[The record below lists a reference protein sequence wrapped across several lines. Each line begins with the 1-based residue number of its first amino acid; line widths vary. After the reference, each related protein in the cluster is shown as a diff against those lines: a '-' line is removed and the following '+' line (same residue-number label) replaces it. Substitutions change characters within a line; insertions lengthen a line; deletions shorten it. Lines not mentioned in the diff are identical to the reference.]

1 MSTLLNINTLNLT
14 IGETPILHDVN
25 LSVEPGRILAI
36 VGESGSGK
44 SMTALSAMQ
53 LLPLG
58 SRATG
63 SIRFQNNEL
72 IDASEA
78 LMMDMRGNDMAM
90 IFQEPMTALN
100 PVHTIG
106 DQISEGI
113 LLHEN
118 AGRSEAA
125 ARAHHL
131 MQRVGLPPSRF
142 PLSRYPHQ
150 LSGGQR
156 QRVMIAMACALQ
168 PKLLIADEPTTALDV
183 TLQAQILKLLREL
196 VDDTGM
202 GLILI
207 SHDLAVV
214 ADMADDIVV
223 MKDGEVVDSGTT
235 LGVLRT
241 ISHPYTAQLA
251 EASSHIPKR
260 TLPPVL
266 TAERKA
272 NKARPLLQISDVIRD
287 YPTVRKNLF
296 QPGDPFRAV
305 DRASFDLFNGQSI
318 GLVGESGCGKS
329 TLARIVLGLDKPTSG
344 SVIFD
349 GLQLTTADHDAM
361 QQARRNVQ
369 IVFQD
374 PYASF
379 NPRHTVERLVAE
391 PLYLEEGVSAEDKR
405 QRVAVALEEVGLDGS
420 AMRKYPHE
428 FSGGQRQRLAIA
440 RALITRPALIIADE
454 PVSALDVSI
463 RARVL
468 DLFAQLR
475 DRLGIAYLFISHDL
489 GVVRAICDEVLV
501 MQAGKIVERGR
512 VSDVFDNPQSNAA
525 RDLVA
530 ATPDLERA
538 LTRLEGTATGQ
549 NGVSA

>member
-1 MSTLLNINTLNLT
+1 MTSLLQIENLNLA
-14 IGETPILHDVN
+14 IGGTPILHDVN
-25 LSVEPGRILAI
+25 LSVAPGRILAI

-53 LLPLG
+53 LLPND
-58 SRATG
+58 SEATG
-63 SIRFQNNEL
+63 SIRFQDNEL
-72 IDASEA
+72 IGADEA
-78 LMMDMRGNDMAM
+78 LMMDMRGDDLAM

-113 LLHEN
+113 LLHEG
-118 AGRSEAA
+118 AVRSEAT
-125 ARAHHL
+125 ARAHEL
-131 MQRVGLPPSRF
+131 MERVGLPPSRF
-142 PLSRYPHQ
+142 ALSRYPHQ

-183 TLQAQILKLLREL
+183 TLQAQILRLLRGL

-202 GLILI
+202 GLVLI

-214 ADMADDIVV
+214 ADMADDILV
-223 MKDGEVVDSGTT
+223 MKDGRVVDSGTT
-235 LGVLRT
+235 LGVLHT
-241 ISHPYTAQLA
+241 INHPYTAQLA
-251 EASSHIPKR
+251 EASSHIPER

-266 TAERKA
+266 TAERRA
-272 NKARPLLQISDVIRD
+272 SEAEPLLQITDVIRD
-287 YPTVRKNLF
+287 YPTARKNLF

-305 DRASFDLFNGQSI
+305 DHASFDLFNGQSI

-329 TLARIVLGLDKPTSG
+329 TLARILLGLDQPTRG
-344 SVIFD
+344 SVTFQ
-349 GLQLTTADHDAM
+349 GTELTSADHDAM
-361 QQARRNVQ
+361 QRARRNVQ
-369 IVFQD
+369 VVFQD

-379 NPRHTVERLVAE
+379 NPRHRVERLVAE
-391 PLYLEEGVSAEDKR
+391 PLYLEESLTAEDKR
-405 QRVAVALEEVGLDGS
+405 KRVAVALEEVGLDAS

-440 RALITRPALIIADE
+440 RALITRPALIVADE

-468 DLFAQLR
+468 DLFAELR

-501 MQAGKIVERGR
+501 MQAGRIVERGL

-538 LTRLEGTATGQ
+538 LARLEARRLDETG
-549 NGVSA
+549 